1 MKILSIDVGVK
12 NLAICLFEVINK
24 DDFKILIW
32 DVVDLENTVTY
43 KCNCMCKKTTKTCDK
58 KASYMKEDQ
67 FFCKTHAKNTEFI
80 IPTKEFNTNKLSKLK
95 MADLLSLCDKYHILT
110 PLQKTLK
117 LLKSDIV
124 NIMTSFT
131 KEKMLSPANA
141 KSNKVVDLVS
151 LGKNLLA
158 SFDTIFHDH
167 SIDLVLIE
175 NQISPLAMKM
185 KTLQGMI
192 SQYFIMRNVNDIKF
206 VSSKNKLKH
215 FEETD
220 TKSSYSERKK
230 MSIKVC
236 HDILVKNK
244 HIIDNFD
251 IFEKSNKKDDLADSF
266 LQGLVYLSDFNIIHY
281 DF

>member
-12 NLAICLFEVINK
+12 NLAICLFDIIDPN
-24 DDFKILIW
+24 DFKILIW

-43 KCNCMCKKTTKTCDK
+43 KCNCMCKKTKKTCDK
-58 KASYMKEDQ
+58 KASYVKENQ

-80 IPTKEFNTNKLSKLK
+80 VPTKDFNTNKLSKLK
-95 MADLLSLCDKYHILT
+95 MTDLLSLCDKYHILT
-110 PLQKTLK
+110 PTQKTLK
-117 LLKSDIV
+117 LLKPDII
-124 NIMTSFT
+124 NIITSFT
-131 KEKMLSPANA
+131 KEKMLLSANV
-141 KSNKVVDLVS
+141 KSNKVIDLIS

-158 SFDTIFHDH
+158 SFDIIFHDH
-167 SIDLVLIE
+167 QIDLVLIE

-215 FEETD
+215 FEKTD
-220 TKSSYSERKK
+220 TKTSYSERKK
-230 MSIKVC
+230 MSIAVC

-244 HIIDNFD
+244 NIINNFD

-266 LQGLVYLSDFNIIHY
+266 LQGLVYLSEFNIIHY
-281 DF
+281 KL

>member
-12 NLAICLFEVINK
+12 NLAICLFEVINQN
-24 DDFKILIW
+24 DFKILIW

-43 KCNCMCKKTTKTCDK
+43 KCNGICKKTTKTCDK
-58 KASYMKEDQ
+58 KASYVKDDQ

-80 IPTKEFNTNKLSKLK
+80 IPTKEFNTNKLSKMK
-95 MADLLSLCDKYHILT
+95 MVDLLSLCDKYHILT
-110 PLQKTLK
+110 PPQKTSK
-117 LLKSDIV
+117 LLKPEII
-124 NIMTSFT
+124 NILNNFT
-131 KEKMLSPANA
+131 KEKMLLPANE
-141 KSNKVVDLVS
+141 KTNKVVDLVS
-151 LGKNLLA
+151 LGKNLLM
-158 SFDTIFHDH
+158 SFDTIFYDH
-167 SIDLVLIE
+167 QIDLVLIE

-215 FEETD
+215 FEETN

-230 MSIKVC
+230 MSIQVC
-236 HDILVKNK
+236 HNILVKNK

-266 LQGLVYLSDFNIIHY
+266 LQGLVYLSDFNIIKY